1 MFARVRGSEAPASV
15 RRTLLF
21 MGLLDSGFERALE
34 LRQGEVI
41 RWHAPATHRVGRG
54 WVGGRI
60 YLTDA
65 RFIFCPGVASRRRFE
80 TLRLP
85 FAAITHIDVR
95 GPALTLSDGGPRRRM
110 KLTTAAGDEHTFSM
124 PGFGRRIAELQAL
137 MPPGPATER

>member
-1 MFARVRGSEAPASV
+1 
-15 RRTLLF
+15 

-34 LRQGEVI
+34 LQQGEAI
-41 RWHAPATHRVGRG
+41 RWHAPATHRVERG

-85 FAAITHIDVR
+85 IAAIAQIDVR

-110 KLTTAAGDEHTFSM
+110 TLTTATGDRHTFSM
-124 PGFGRRIAELQAL
+124 PGFSRRMAELQAL
-137 MPPGPATER
+137 MPSVRAADR